1 MQLAKGVRRR
11 EHTYLVAL
19 KEEGKDQFLNVLKE
33 VLQVLDEY
41 GDVMSPEL
49 SKKLFPRRE
58 VDHVIV
64 LESGAKPPS
73 GSLL

>member
-19 KEEGKDQFLNVLKE
+19 KEGKDQFLNVLEE